1 MGFVAWAGFGWAKRF
16 GWSLGLWMGPSM
28 LVECLLFPSADS
40 FVVGKPLP
48 APSTSENRYQ
58 LPRRWKTVTDSLVVS
73 KQLLAPSL
81 LTNRYRLPRCR
92 QTVTDALVVGKPL
105 SAH

>member
-1 MGFVAWAGFGWAKRF
+1 MGFVAWAKRF

-58 LPRRWKTVTDSLVVS
+58 LPRRWKTVIDSLVVS
-73 KQLLAPSL
+73 KQLPTPSL

-92 QTVTDALVVGKPL
+92 QTVTNALVVGKPL